1 MRVSGCLL
9 FQFMSPTKESANFY
23 TLLQRR
29 LHWLVIILLIMQ
41 YALQEPMSEAM
52 ARVGRQENLSF
63 LDFLVT
69 TWHTWSGICIAA
81 IMIWR
86 WQLRGRHVPPGAGKL
101 SPMQSKLIQLHH
113 MGLYLVV
120 GVMALSG
127 ALHYYLDVALAGVWH
142 EFTKWLLLGLIGVH
156 IAGALTHIGNG
167 DRVFQRMM
175 GKDSL
180 R

>member
-1 MRVSGCLL
+1 
-9 FQFMSPTKESANFY
+9 MSPTTEPVRFY
-23 TLLQRR
+23 TSLQRR
-29 LHWLVIILLIMQ
+29 LHWLVIILLVLQ
-41 YALQEPMSEAM
+41 YAMQVPMSEAM
-52 ARVGRQENLSF
+52 ARVDRQESLSF

-81 IMIWR
+81 IMVWR
-86 WQLRGRHVPPGAGKL
+86 WQLRRREVPLGAGKL
-101 SPMQSKLIQLHH
+101 SPVRSKFVRLHH
-113 MGLYLVV
+113 MSLYVVV
-120 GVMALSG
+120 GIMALSG
-127 ALHYYLDVALAGVWH
+127 ALHYYLGVQVAGAWH